1 MIKLVLCYLPC
12 FWVSPF
18 ALFCCDLCP
27 LFVFQPSPPLLIS
40 PCFPLCSGFLFSGF
54 CFFLRLPS
62 HALSFFCSWLCFG
75 LIFSCAGMKMK
86 ARLIS
91 DSFLLFSPSLCVFF
105 LCLCSVLLCLFP
117 LLFLVPS
124 VRCSSF
130 L

>member
-86 ARLIS
+86 ARTVIQIMRGIMVHDRIKFVADLQ
-91 DSFLLFSPSLCVFF
+91 PTE
-105 LCLCSVLLCLFP
+105 P
-117 LLFLVPS
+117 G
-124 VRCSSF
+124 
-130 L
+130 